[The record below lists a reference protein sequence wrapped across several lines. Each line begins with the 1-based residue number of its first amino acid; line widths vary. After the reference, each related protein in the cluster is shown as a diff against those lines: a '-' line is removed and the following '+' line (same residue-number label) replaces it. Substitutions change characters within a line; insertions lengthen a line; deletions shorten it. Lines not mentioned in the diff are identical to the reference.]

1 MLPSMSS
8 TSHRALVGTPLEAT
22 DVERLALLTP
32 AWLAGRTALTPAWL
46 AGRTALTPAWLA
58 GRTALTPAWLA
69 GRTVLTPAWL
79 AGRTALTPAWLAGRT
94 ALTPAWLAGRTA
106 LTPAWL
112 AGRTALT
119 PAWLARTGEAE
130 TIANTYKV
138 AACVCTIFISLPLCS
153 TVLSQ
158 IPTHHRHLQRSGNN
172 LHPS

>member
-1 MLPSMSS
+1 MLPSISS

-22 DVERLALLTP
+22 DVERPALLTP

-58 GRTALTPAWLA
+58 GRTT
-69 GRTVLTPAWL
+69 
-79 AGRTALTPAWLAGRT
+79 
-94 ALTPAWLAGRTA
+94 

-158 IPTHHRHLQRSGNN
+158 IPAHHHHLQRSGNN